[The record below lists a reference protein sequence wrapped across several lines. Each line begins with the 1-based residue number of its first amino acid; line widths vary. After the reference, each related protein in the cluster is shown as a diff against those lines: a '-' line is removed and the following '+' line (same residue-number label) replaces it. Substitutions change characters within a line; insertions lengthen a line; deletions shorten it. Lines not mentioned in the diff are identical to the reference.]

1 MSVDR
6 VVVGGGFSGLLDAYE
21 ALSRGESVV
30 VVEASS
36 KLGGVIQPVTVGGVT
51 IDAGAEAF
59 STVDRHV
66 IDLAERVGLG
76 PDVTSP
82 SGLPARVIGPEATTV
97 IPEGIFGI
105 PRDLDDPVLA
115 VAVGPEA
122 VAAAKEK
129 DRGPLPATWTSLSVG
144 EMVRQRLGEKFVSH
158 LAEPVIA
165 GVHGVGADDLDAN
178 LVFPQVVKE
187 AMACGS
193 LVEAVNRVRGARP
206 SPGLAVATIAG
217 GLFRLTDRLAEL
229 IRSMGGEIIT
239 GTRVMSLTQSR
250 EGWAIHTSNQP
261 LTARTITLASGPSAQ
276 VELLRSAF
284 RKQVSPPGATTDSAV
299 VFATVESEQLSA
311 FPLGTGALVS
321 ADRHSSIRAT
331 THLNAKWPYLH
342 DTLPTHT
349 HVIRFSLRQTQA
361 GIASDIAQSGLK
373 ELYQVSDAS
382 MSDCVRVSWPGSL
395 VTPHRGHSGWVHE
408 NAPAWESAGVTV
420 RGALVSGNGLL
431 GITHSSKK
439 KDAA

>member
-21 ALSRGESVV
+21 ALGRGESVV

-36 KLGGVIQPVTVGGVT
+36 KLGGVIQPVTIGGVT

-59 STVDRHV
+59 STVDHHV
-66 IDLAERVGLG
+66 IDLAERIGLG
-76 PDVTSP
+76 PDIVSP
-82 SGLPARVIGPEATTV
+82 SGLPARVIGPDATTV
-97 IPEGIFGI
+97 IPEGIFGV
-105 PRDLDDPVLA
+105 PRHLDDPILIT
-115 VAVGPEA
+115 AVGPEA

-129 DRGPLPATWTSLSVG
+129 DRGPLPSSWTSLSVG
-144 EMVRQRLGEKFVSH
+144 EMVRQRLGEKFVTH
-158 LAEPVIA
+158 LTEPVIA

-206 SPGLAVATIAG
+206 SPGLAVATISG
-217 GLFRLTDRLAEL
+217 GLFRMTTRLADH
-229 IRSMGGEIIT
+229 IRSLGGDIIT
-239 GTRVMSLTQSR
+239 GTRVVALTQSR
-250 EGWAIHTSNQP
+250 EGWAVETSNQR
-261 LTARTITLASGPSAQ
+261 LAARTITLASGPSAQ
-276 VELLRSAF
+276 VDLLRSAF
-284 RKQVSPPGATTDSAV
+284 RKQVSPPGTTTDSSV
-299 VFATVESEQLSA
+299 VFATVTSKQLSA

-331 THLNAKWPYLH
+331 THLNAKWNYLQ
-342 DTLPTHT
+342 DAVPPHT
-349 HVIRFSLRQTQA
+349 HVIRFSLRQTHA
-361 GIASDIAQSGLK
+361 GVASDIAESGLK

-382 MSDCVRVSWPGSL
+382 ITDCVRVSWPGSL
-395 VTPHRGHSGWVHE
+395 VTPHRGHSGWIHD
-408 NAPAWESAGVTV
+408 NTPAWESAGITL

-431 GITHSSKK
+431 GITHSSQK